1 MLVCRFVRVKCA
13 SIMLP
18 LNQAFNGVP
27 IDPKENTFLSKRT
40 LILLD
45 VLIVPVVK
53 YIFILLIK
61 MFMMF
66 CSDLKI
72 FIPVFLIWPPLINL
86 PESPSPGIK
95 KRALKTLYVILLDGA
110 DHFNLLAF

>member
-1 MLVCRFVRVKCA
+1 MYF
-13 SIMLP
+13 MLP

-27 IDPKENTFLSKRT
+27 INPKGNTLLSMTT
-40 LILLD
+40 LLLLD
-45 VLIVPVVK
+45 VLVVPVVK

-72 FIPVFLIWPPLINL
+72 FIPVFLIWAIPR
-86 PESPSPGIK
+86 ESPGIK
-95 KRALKTLYVILLDGA
+95 KGL
-110 DHFNLLAF
+110 

>member
-27 IDPKENTFLSKRT
+27 INPKGNTLLSKRT
-40 LILLD
+40 LLLLD
-45 VLIVPVVK
+45 VLVVPVVK

-66 CSDLKI
+66 AVTSKSS
-72 FIPVFLIWPPLINL
+72 FLCFLFGQSHVNL
-86 PESPSPGIK
+86 PELK
-95 KRALKTLYVILLDGA
+95 KGSEKAIRYYACRS
-110 DHFNLLAF
+110 

>member
-1 MLVCRFVRVKCA
+1 MYFMLR
-13 SIMLP
+13 

-27 IDPKENTFLSKRT
+27 INPKGNTLLSMRT
-40 LILLD
+40 LLLLD
-45 VLIVPVVK
+45 VLVVPVVK

-72 FIPVFLIWPPLINL
+72 FIPVFLIWAIPR
-86 PESPSPGIK
+86 ESPGIK
-95 KRALKTLYVILLDGA
+95 KGL
-110 DHFNLLAF
+110 

>member
-1 MLVCRFVRVKCA
+1 MYF
-13 SIMLP
+13 MLP

-27 IDPKENTFLSKRT
+27 INPKGNTLLSMRT
-40 LILLD
+40 LLLLD
-45 VLIVPVVK
+45 VLVVPVVK

-72 FIPVFLIWPPLINL
+72 FIPVFFIWAIPR
-86 PESPSPGIK
+86 ESPGIK
-95 KRALKTLYVILLDGA
+95 KGL
-110 DHFNLLAF
+110 